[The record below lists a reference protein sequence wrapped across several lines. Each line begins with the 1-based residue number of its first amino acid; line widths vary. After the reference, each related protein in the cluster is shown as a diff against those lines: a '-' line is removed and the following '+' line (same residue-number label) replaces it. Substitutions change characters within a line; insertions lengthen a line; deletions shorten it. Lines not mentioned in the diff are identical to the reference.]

1 MKRILLHTVSIVML
15 ISISFS
21 CDEVLEPKPVD
32 ILTDDLVLNEPNDVP
47 NVEIGLYSS
56 FRGILSNTVI
66 SGDFTADMLLHNGTF
81 SQFRELGTK
90 QITSANASAAALW
103 SNIYSAVYVANF
115 IFERLPDI
123 NGVTTTQ
130 RNKTMGTAHFL
141 RGLSY
146 FYGLYTYGGIP
157 NVQTTSIEENRNIPR
172 ASREDI
178 IELILDDYEAAL
190 ELLPEEPVNA
200 GFVSKDAVRAAMA
213 RYYLYLK
220 QWGQAETF
228 ASAVINSG
236 RYTLEPDFSNIVFD
250 DFTDEAIFEIGYSIS
265 DDPGT
270 LNNLF
275 KSRREII
282 PSNQLVVSLAS
293 AQSGTRFS
301 SIEFNVNN
309 LAGTDNGWTV
319 SKYGTADEDNNNV
332 VVFRLGEMFLIR
344 AEARANQNKV
354 SGPNSAQSDINELR
368 NRAKAPLVAVLSQ
381 SQMLLSIEEERR
393 MELAFEGHRW
403 YDLVRTGRVTVV
415 MTAFSPNWK
424 STYELWPI
432 PQTEIQNNPSLAG
445 QQNPGY

>member
-1 MKRILLHTVSIVML
+1 MKRSILHIVSVLVL
-15 ISISFS
+15 ISISTS

-47 NVEIGLYSS
+47 NVEIGLYGA
-56 FRGILSNTVI
+56 FRGIPTNAVI
-66 SGDFTADMLLHNGTF
+66 SGDFTADMLIHNGTF
-81 SQFRELGTK
+81 SQYRELGTK
-90 QITSANASAAALW
+90 QITSANASAAASW
-103 SNIYSAVYVANF
+103 SNIYSAVYIANF
-115 IFERLPDI
+115 IFERLPAVS
-123 NGVTTTQ
+123 GVTTTQ
-130 RNKTMGTAHFL
+130 RNKTMGTAYFL

-146 FYGLYTYGGIP
+146 FYGLYTFGGIP
-157 NVQTTSIEENRNIPR
+157 NVQTTSIEANRNIPR
-172 ASREDI
+172 ASKEDI
-178 IELILDDYEAAL
+178 LDLILNDYKDAL

-200 GFVSKDAVRAAMA
+200 GFVGKDAVRAAMA
-213 RYYLYLK
+213 RYYLFTK
-220 QWGQAETF
+220 QWSLAEAA
-228 ASAVINSG
+228 ASEVINSG
-236 RYTLEPDFSNIVFD
+236 RYLLEPDFTNIVLD
-250 DFTDEAIFEIGYSIS
+250 DFTDEAIFEIGYNIT

-282 PSNQLVVSLAS
+282 PSNQVVVSLAS

-301 SIEFNVNN
+301 SIEFNVSN

-319 SKYGTADEDNNNV
+319 SKYGTADQDNNNV
-332 VVFRLGEMFLIR
+332 IVFRLAEMYLIR

-354 SGPNSAQSDINELR
+354 SGLNSAQSDINELR
-368 NRAKAPLVAVLSQ
+368 KRANAPLLTILSQ
-381 SQMLLSIEEERR
+381 SQMLLAIEEERR

-403 YDLVRTGRVTVV
+403 YDLVRTGRVTAI
-415 MTAFSPNWK
+415 MSAFSSNWK